1 MKSSDNDLELE
12 ADNTSKSSKSFEFTN
27 EDIYSDISQDRNKSN
42 DNEESWSKLKVIIL
56 KIFRIQFTWQKRHS
70 D

>member
-42 DNEESWSKLKVIIL
+42 DNEES
-56 KIFRIQFTWQKRHS
+56 
-70 D
+70 